1 MTEYLNRNIKNVFG
15 KENFFLIAGVLMF
28 ILIEPF
34 NRLIMEGV
42 AEADE
47 AHYGKGDNSQMVQ
60 GVLQRKGH
68 AVVYPIRDRTEE
80 TLKGNIQKF

>member
-34 NRLIMEGV
+34 NSHSLATTFFNLGLAISISSILT
-42 AEADE
+42 AIFYA
-47 AHYGKGDNSQMVQ
+47 
-60 GVLQRKGH
+60 
-68 AVVYPIRDRTEE
+68 
-80 TLKGNIQKF
+80 